1 MHKGPKIY
9 EQKSV
14 VNGKVYECF
23 ILAYYEPDGHR
34 VRRSFPSKAKAEAAL
49 REWEDKQKSH
59 IEKQKIL
66 NTKIGTKAD
75 RLGPDDLLDAVKGLD
90 ILKRLATIEDAA
102 TFYMQHN
109 QPHGGKKRIAD
120 AAAEFYQAK
129 IDDNC
134 RPATVQSYKNM
145 TGNFVKDMRDRY
157 TNEITLLV
165 LKEWLAKRK
174 FTRSTRAAYLR
185 HIGAFLSY
193 CVEHGYTA
201 ENPARS
207 KQLKPAREDRH
218 LVTYLTANDTRTLLA
233 TATAFYADMV
243 PYLAIS
249 LFAGLRPV
257 EIHGEHSGHGPL
269 DWRDIDL
276 TKGKIVVRPEQDKI
290 RRGRNV
296 SVSDNLRAWLMPYR
310 RDSGP
315 VFYQRGQLHSL
326 VKKSEVKYSKDVLR
340 HSFATWH
347 CALHQHEG
355 KTACELG
362 DTLDTVRKH
371 YVNSMV
377 DKDDAASYWSIV
389 PVEADK
395 QMLSIKTA

>member
-1 MHKGPKIY
+1 M
-9 EQKSV
+9 
-14 VNGKVYECF
+14 
-23 ILAYYEPDGHR
+23 
-34 VRRSFPSKAKAEAAL
+34 
-49 REWEDKQKSH
+49 
-59 IEKQKIL
+59 
-66 NTKIGTKAD
+66 
-75 RLGPDDLLDAVKGLD
+75 
-90 ILKRLATIEDAA
+90 
-102 TFYMQHN
+102 
-109 QPHGGKKRIAD
+109 
-120 AAAEFYQAK
+120 
-129 IDDNC
+129 
-134 RPATVQSYKNM
+134 
-145 TGNFVKDMRDRY
+145 
-157 TNEITLLV
+157 
-165 LKEWLAKRK
+165 
-174 FTRSTRAAYLR
+174 
-185 HIGAFLSY
+185 
-193 CVEHGYTA
+193 
-201 ENPARS
+201 
-207 KQLKPAREDRH
+207 
-218 LVTYLTANDTRTLLA
+218 A